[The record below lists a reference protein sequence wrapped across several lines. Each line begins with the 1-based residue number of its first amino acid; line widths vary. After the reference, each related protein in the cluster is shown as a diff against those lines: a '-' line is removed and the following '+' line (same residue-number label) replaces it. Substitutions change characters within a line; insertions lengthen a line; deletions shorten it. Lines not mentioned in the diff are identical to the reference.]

1 MKNINN
7 YKKEIKARDEQAEI
21 YEDWYLKRRRLY
33 DWVEKKTIINTLGL
47 KDSDVVLDAGCGTG
61 RITRLIAKNVKKV
74 YAIDFSPKSIDIL
87 NRKLYEEKIYNVE
100 TYVCSILDPLPI
112 LEKVDKI
119 VSIQV
124 IQHIHRNEINKA
136 LMNLYEQ
143 LKPGGVFVA
152 TVYNWNF
159 YSKIKNCLK
168 EGEFE
173 NGIYYFRFTPN
184 ELIEL
189 FKQNKFKQIS
199 VRGCVN
205 LKGYNKIDKFYKMF
219 YPLGKVDILLSKFY
233 FSTLTGDFLIVKA
246 LK

>member
-100 TYVCSILDPLPI
+100 TC
-112 LEKVDKI
+112 
-119 VSIQV
+119 
-124 IQHIHRNEINKA
+124 
-136 LMNLYEQ
+136 MLY
-143 LKPGGVFVA
+143 
-152 TVYNWNF
+152 
-159 YSKIKNCLK
+159 S
-168 EGEFE
+168 
-173 NGIYYFRFTPN
+173 
-184 ELIEL
+184 
-189 FKQNKFKQIS
+189 
-199 VRGCVN
+199 
-205 LKGYNKIDKFYKMF
+205 
-219 YPLGKVDILLSKFY
+219 
-233 FSTLTGDFLIVKA
+233 
-246 LK
+246 